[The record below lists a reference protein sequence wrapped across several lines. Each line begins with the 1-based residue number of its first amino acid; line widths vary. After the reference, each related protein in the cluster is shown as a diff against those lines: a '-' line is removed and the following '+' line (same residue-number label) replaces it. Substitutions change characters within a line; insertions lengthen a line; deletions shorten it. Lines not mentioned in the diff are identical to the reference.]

1 MVINN
6 WEATY
11 FNFNESK
18 LLALAKDAKKFGAEL
33 LVLDDGWF
41 GARNHD
47 RAGLGDYSV
56 NKKKLPGGLKGLSKK
71 LHKKGLKFG
80 LWFEP
85 ESVNEDSDCFRAHPD
100 WIIKCVER
108 KPSPSRN
115 QFHLDLTKREVQDYI
130 IENVS
135 NTLKSAEIEF
145 VKWDM
150 NRNMSDITFNDFEP
164 GEFYHRYILGLYRI
178 LSELTKMFPN
188 VLFEGCASGGNR
200 FDLGILSY
208 FPQIWASNQ
217 SHRRYLDT
225 YSCH

>member
-1 MVINN
+1 M
-6 WEATY
+6 
-11 FNFNESK
+11 
-18 LLALAKDAKKFGAEL
+18 
-33 LVLDDGWF
+33 
-41 GARNHD
+41 
-47 RAGLGDYSV
+47 
-56 NKKKLPGGLKGLSKK
+56 SKK

-100 WIIKCVER
+100 WIIKCVDR

-150 NRNMSDITFNDFEP
+150 NRNRSDITFNGFEP

-208 FPQIWASNQ
+208 FPQIWASDDTDGLARQVIQ
-217 SHRRYLDT
+217 SGYYLGYPLSTISAHVSSSPSHQLLRSTPIDT
-225 YSCH
+225 RFNVLNYFSMNSINMSKRDV